1 MKGTGLPVD
10 QGLKEKWLAALESGE
25 FKKATGQLREGP
37 AYCCLG
43 VLCVVAGLPL
53 TADGMSILG
62 VGPDEGYKPLRELIT
77 GDPEFGVGDP
87 IHALIDLNDNS
98 FNRDWKAV
106 AAYIREKL

>member
-1 MKGTGLPVD
+1 MD

-53 TADGMSILG
+53 TANGMAIAGTPLEDGY
-62 VGPDEGYKPLRELIT
+62 DPLRELIT
-77 GDPEFGVGDP
+77 GDLAIQAGDP
-87 IHALIDLNDNS
+87 IQALIDLNDLPATNH
-98 FNRDWKAV
+98 DWKAV